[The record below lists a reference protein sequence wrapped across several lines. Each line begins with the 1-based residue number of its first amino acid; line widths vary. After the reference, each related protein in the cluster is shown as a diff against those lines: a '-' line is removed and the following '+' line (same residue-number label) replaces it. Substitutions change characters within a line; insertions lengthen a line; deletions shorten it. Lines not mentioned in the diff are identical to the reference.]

1 MALRVIAVTMLLSL
15 FIQHIEGLQK
25 VIVISELQDGDV
37 GDTTAVSNRS
47 DIFSNLCCVHGNCSC
62 MSLYTA
68 LVSLTSNVLINITT
82 NVKLLDSI
90 ISLDDLDNISIV
102 GHNNPTVHCNNNG
115 GILFT
120 SCYNCTIEGITW
132 ERCGAIT
139 DNENVY
145 PVLQFYNSS
154 SVNIKKCSF
163 NSTGQALVLSALSG
177 DVHINYCN
185 FLYNTQYRGHGAA
198 IHYSPSNSYQS
209 GFNINIINCKFFY
222 NEATSVVYLG
232 PPSAKSL
239 QKTYFYLQNSIFY
252 LNKAVPIYL
261 SNQKLHIYGNIEFY
275 GNMAENGGGIFIS
288 NYSQVTFHNNA
299 RVTFKYNT
307 AIKNGGAI
315 YLTDHSSV
323 FFQQNSTSY
332 HRNNPLN
339 NETSTGVFLF
349 YRNRAN
355 NFGKNIYA
363 YQSYVTFGNKAT
375 ALFNGGKE
383 HGESSAVHIEYYSKV
398 TFEGDSEGTFTN
410 YEYNYGAALYIH
422 DQSEVTFRGNT
433 KVKFYDNVGNHESG
447 AMYVHYST
455 ATFTENCNVVFDNN
469 LNEGALYIRN
479 SFVRFQDIC
488 TVMFNN
494 NEAHN
499 GGAVYI
505 AKSSTVK
512 FEGNSKVNFHNNNA
526 SNGAAVFI
534 EDHSIITF
542 EANSKVKFQNNKAQ
556 NDGGAVYAQ
565 KYSIITF
572 GDNST
577 VEFYKNEAQS
587 DAGAVYV
594 TKNSTVTFLGT
605 STESFN
611 KNTATYGGAMCVI
624 DYSILTFK
632 GNSKVTFDN
641 GTAYNGGA
649 MYVANSVVIFEGD
662 STVTFKNSEVN
673 YNGGAMYIVNL
684 SYVTFKG
691 SSMVAFNSNRAYT
704 DAGAV
709 FISYADVLFEGDSTI
724 TLTNNKAYNKGGA
737 VYINY
742 RTVKFVENSKVTFN
756 NNSANSGG
764 AIYYFHTCIST
775 TLIVWFTG
783 SSTITFDNNK
793 SNDKGGAV
801 CVDGTVPTITYENC
815 YPLDFSNFS
824 KVTFTNNKA
833 FNGGAIYV
841 GYNIN
846 IKSQEKSTLEFR
858 NNQAHI
864 GGAIYSYVS
873 NITFKGNSS
882 AMFNNNAALQDGG
895 VLFSYRQCNISF
907 MENATANFVHNKAV
921 NGGAMYI
928 GYKINIIFQEN
939 STVTFKNNQAYNGG
953 GIYSYSSNITFQG
966 NSIVTFDKNI
976 ALQSGG
982 VLYLC
987 TNYNISY
994 TENTLMTFAD
1004 YEATQGEVISVIK
1017 FQGNCKITFT
1027 KNKAIEYGGV
1037 IHSSVNSLVVFDGYA
1052 KINFQGNNAKGGG
1065 VVYLYKS
1072 FMTSRLKSNVIFKNN
1087 SAETGG
1093 AIYISQSNITFAG
1106 NSRSSIQFIK
1116 NTALQDGGAIFLG
1129 DHSILKL
1136 TNNIKVNFSDNFAND
1151 DGKAI
1156 YVQIKHS
1163 LLIFNI
1169 TKFHFS
1175 DNNLGTTRN
1184 LIYINVP
1191 KSCNRSCLFQR
1202 VLKFPENISL
1212 PIFTSPRRLIIYDPA
1227 KCIDRNNSDMYS
1239 NIYYINNIMLGQE
1252 IRFNACV
1259 LDYYNQPTELT
1270 QFLVTSM
1277 NHQHYNMSG
1286 SKYISVSCNHTTQG
1300 ISVIGNI
1307 NTLSNYSI
1315 DISMYAA
1322 KTSGSKNISV
1332 KLIVELSQCHLGFQ
1346 YSSEALK
1353 CECYNTKNII
1363 SCSGSNS
1370 TIKRGY
1376 WFGNVNGKQT
1386 ITSCPKDYCNF
1397 TCCEINN
1404 GIYHLSPV
1412 RANQCETHRSGTACG
1427 NCEKGYTLSFDS
1439 PECIEVNKCTIGQ
1452 TVLVT
1457 ALSFLYWIAVIVT
1470 VFIMMHFK
1478 ISIASL
1484 YAIIYYYS
1492 VADIFLRQASFSS
1505 NGLYTAINILSSLAK
1520 LTPQF
1525 LGQLCLA
1532 INMSGIDQQFIHY
1545 VHPIVVLLILVLISM
1560 LARRSHKISLFISR
1574 GIIHFICFLLLL
1586 SYTSVTTTSLLLMRS
1601 LKFIG
1606 INEVY
1611 TYLSPDVEYFHGR
1624 HLAYVI
1630 VAMMFTILFVISLP
1644 LILLLEPFLNSKVN
1658 FVKIKPLLDQFQG
1671 GYKDKYRY
1679 FAAYYLICRI
1689 VIIVLVMVGSSDDLI
1704 THYMLI
1710 TACALM
1716 ALIHLIVRPYAD
1728 KVYNMFDGIILQLI
1742 IIMSVLPIID
1752 FVENYDE
1759 TLVAVVAYLC
1769 IISPLVAY
1777 ITMKLWINKNRIQHV
1792 IIKHLHKYNT
1802 IPTDDM
1808 EIPAVNEAGITVD
1821 NHLRKNTTVV
1831 SM

>member
-15 FIQHIEGLQK
+15 FIQHIEGLQR

-37 GDTTAVSNRS
+37 GDTRAVSESNRS
-47 DIFSNLCCVHGNCSC
+47 DIFSNLCCVYGNCSC

-68 LVSLTSNVLINITT
+68 LVNLTSNVLINITT
-82 NVKLLDSI
+82 DVKLFGSI
-90 ISLDDLDNISIV
+90 ISLDGLDNISIV
-102 GHNNPTVHCNNNG
+102 GHNNPTVHCNNYR
-115 GILFT
+115 GIHFT
-120 SCYNCTIEGITW
+120 SCHNCIIEGITW

-139 DNENVY
+139 DNKNDY

-163 NSTGQALVLSALSG
+163 QNSTGQALVLSALSG

-185 FLYNTQYRGHGAA
+185 FLYNIQYRGHGAA
-198 IHYSPSNSYQS
+198 IYYSPNNLYQS
-209 GFNINIINCKFFY
+209 GLNVIITNCKFFY

-232 PPSAKSL
+232 PPSAKTL
-239 QKTYFYLQNSIFY
+239 QKTYFHLQNSIFY
-252 LNKAVPIYL
+252 LNKAIPIYL
-261 SNQKLHIYGNIEFY
+261 SNQKLYIYGNIEFY

-288 NYSQVTFHNNA
+288 NYSQVTFHNND
-299 RVTFKYNT
+299 RVTFKCNT

-323 FFQQNSTSY
+323 FFEQNSTSY
-332 HRNNPLN
+332 HRNNPLS

-383 HGESSAVHIEYYSKV
+383 HGESSAVHIEHYSKV

-479 SFVRFQDIC
+479 SFVRFQE
-488 TVMFNN
+488 TSLVMFNN
-494 NEAHN
+494 NKAFN
-499 GGAVYI
+499 GGAMYI
-505 AKSSTVK
+505 ANSSTVK
-512 FEGNSKVNFHNNNA
+512 FEGNSNVEFDNNEASNNGAAMFTEDYSIVIFEVNSMAKFHNN
-526 SNGAAVFI
+526 
-534 EDHSIITF
+534 
-542 EANSKVKFQNNKAQ
+542 KAE
-556 NDGGAVYAQ
+556 NDGGAM
-565 KYSIITF
+565 
-572 GDNST
+572 
-577 VEFYKNEAQS
+577 
-587 DAGAVYV
+587 YV
-594 TKNSTVTFLGT
+594 
-605 STESFN
+605 
-611 KNTATYGGAMCVI
+611 A

-632 GNSKVTFDN
+632 GNSKATFTNDAADDGGGMYADNSTVKFEENSTVTFKN
-641 GTAYNGGA
+641 NEAYYNGGA
-649 MYVANSVVIFEGD
+649 MYVTD
-662 STVTFKNSEVN
+662 YSTVT
-673 YNGGAMYIVNL
+673 
-684 SYVTFKG
+684 T
-691 SSMVAFNSNRAYT
+691 
-704 DAGAV
+704 
-709 FISYADVLFEGDSTI
+709 EGDSTI
-724 TLTNNKAYNKGGA
+724 NLISNKAYTDGGA
-737 VYINY
+737 LYISY
-742 RTVKFVENSKVTFN
+742 AAVTFAGDSKVSFN

-764 AIYYFHTCIST
+764 AVYSFLTCIDIIQI
-775 TLIVWFTG
+775 LWFAG
-783 SSTITFDNNK
+783 NSTISFDNNK
-793 SNDKGGAV
+793 GDDKGGAV
-801 CVDGTVPTITYENC
+801 SIDGTDPTYTENC
-815 YPLDFSNFS
+815 YPLKFDDFS
-824 KVTFTNNKA
+824 KVIFTNNEG

-858 NNQAHI
+858 NNLAHI

-873 NITFKGNSS
+873 NITFQGNSS
-882 AMFNNNAALQDGG
+882 ATFNNNAALQDGG
-895 VLFSYRQCNISF
+895 VLFSYRHCNISF
-907 MENATANFVHNKAV
+907 T
-921 NGGAMYI
+921 
-928 GYKINIIFQEN
+928 EN
-939 STVTFKNNQAYNGG
+939 SSMTCAHNEAAQ
-953 GIYSYSSNITFQG
+953 
-966 NSIVTFDKNI
+966 
-976 ALQSGG
+976 GG
-982 VLYLC
+982 V
-987 TNYNISY
+987 IHIHFS
-994 TENTLMTFAD
+994 
-1004 YEATQGEVISVIK
+1004 SVIK

-1027 KNKAIEYGGV
+1027 ENKAIEYGGV
-1037 IHSSVNSLVVFDGYA
+1037 IHSSVNSLVVFDDYA
-1052 KINFQGNNAKGGG
+1052 NVLFHSNMAKSGGA
-1065 VVYLYKS
+1065 VNLFKS
-1072 FMTSRLKSNVIFKNN
+1072 SITSRLKSNVIFKSN
-1087 SAETGG
+1087 SAQMGG
-1093 AIYISQSNITFAG
+1093 AIYISQSNITFAEYC
-1106 NSRSSIQFIK
+1106 SLQFIK
-1116 NTALQDGGAIFLG
+1116 NTALQDGGAIYLS
-1129 DHSILKL
+1129 DHSIFTL
-1136 TNNIKVNFSDNFAND
+1136 TNNTKVNFSDNFAD
-1151 DGKAI
+1151 DYGKAI
-1156 YVQIKHS
+1156 YLQIKQG

-1175 DNNLGTTRN
+1175 CNNLETTRN

-1202 VLKFPENISL
+1202 VIKFPENISL

-1227 KCIDRNNSDMYS
+1227 ICSNRNKSDC
-1239 NIYYINNIMLGQE
+1239 NTYYISNIMLGQE
-1252 IRFNACV
+1252 IKFNACV

-1270 QFLVTSM
+1270 QFLVTGM

-1300 ISVIGNI
+1300 ISIIGNL

-1346 YSSEALK
+1346 YSSQK
-1353 CECYNTKNII
+1353 CECYDTKNII

-1376 WFGNVNGKQT
+1376 WFGSVNGKQT
-1386 ITSCPKDYCNF
+1386 ITTCPNDYCNF

-1412 RANQCETHRSGTACG
+1412 RTNQCKPHRSGAACG

-1457 ALSFLYWIAVIVT
+1457 ALSFLYWITVIVT

-1478 ISIASL
+1478 VSIASL

-1560 LARRSHKISLFISR
+1560 LARRSRKISLFISR

-1644 LILLLEPFLNSKVN
+1644 LILLLEPFLNSKIN
-1658 FVKIKPLLDQFQG
+1658 FVKIKPFLDQFQG

-1689 VIIVLVMVGSSDDLI
+1689 VIIVLVIVRSSDDLI

-1728 KVYNMFDGIILQLI
+1728 KIYNMFDGIILQLI
-1742 IIMSVLPIID
+1742 VIMSVLPIID

-1759 TLVAVVAYLC
+1759 ILVAVVAYLC

-1777 ITMKLWINKNRIQHV
+1777 ITMILWINKNRIQDV
-1792 IIKHLHKYNT
+1792 IKSLIIKHLHKYNT

-1808 EIPAVNEAGITVD
+1808 EIPAVSEAGITLD
-1821 NHLRKNTTVV
+1821 NRVRRNTTVV